1 MCSDFGGMHHES
13 FDLIDCRFF
22 VFIVDVVYGNHS
34 YARFYMLET
43 IARVP

>member
-1 MCSDFGGMHHES
+1 MKV
-13 FDLIDCRFF
+13 LIRLIVSFF
-22 VFIVDVVYGNHS
+22 VFIVDVVYGNRS